1 MNPRMYLSVLVCVA
15 VISTAMTAPTKVT
28 KKEKN
33 ASSSS
38 SSSTALS
45 LLAFQPAR
53 GCTIRKETTSTRGTN
68 TSYHLVGTVGRKATV
83 LFSDCPAR
91 VAKTVFTRAFVDDFD
106 AIFVSSKPNT
116 VISLANKEDDPLIVV
131 ITGASILRTDA
142 EDGSLVIEY
151 DIEQRGSQ
159 SEVSSIEE
167 FVGYDRQNCSFFV
180 DDVGDIVAFVKSLL
194 IEAGIVCDNDP
205 KCIPTPAPISP
216 QYPGLAHLI

>member
-1 MNPRMYLSVLVCVA
+1 MYLSVLVCVA

-83 LFSDCPAR
+83 LFSDRPAR
-91 VAKTVFTRAFVDDFD
+91 VAKNVATEAFVDNFD
-106 AIFVSSKPNT
+106 ATFVSSKPNT
-116 VISLANKEDDPLIVV
+116 VVSFANEEDDPLIVV
-131 ITGASILRTDA
+131 ITEASIFRTNE
-142 EDGSLVIEY
+142 EDKSLVLEY
-151 DIEQRGSQ
+151 DIEQLGSQ
-159 SEVSSIEE
+159 SNVSSIEE
-167 FVGYDRQNCSFFV
+167 FVGLDRQDCSIFV
-180 DDVGDIVAFVKSLL
+180 DDFSVYTSMISSLL
-194 IEAGIVCDNDP
+194 IAAGSLCDNDP
-205 KCIPTPAPISP
+205 KCVPTPAPIPPPTPLRKLSFSE
-216 QYPGLAHLI
+216 

>member
-1 MNPRMYLSVLVCVA
+1 M
-15 VISTAMTAPTKVT
+15 
-28 KKEKN
+28 
-33 ASSSS
+33 
-38 SSSTALS
+38 
-45 LLAFQPAR
+45 
-53 GCTIRKETTSTRGTN
+53 
-68 TSYHLVGTVGRKATV
+68 GRKATV
-83 LFSDCPAR
+83 LFSDRPAR
-91 VAKTVFTRAFVDDFD
+91 VAKNVFTRAFVDDFD

-151 DIEQRGSQ
+151 DIEQLGSQ